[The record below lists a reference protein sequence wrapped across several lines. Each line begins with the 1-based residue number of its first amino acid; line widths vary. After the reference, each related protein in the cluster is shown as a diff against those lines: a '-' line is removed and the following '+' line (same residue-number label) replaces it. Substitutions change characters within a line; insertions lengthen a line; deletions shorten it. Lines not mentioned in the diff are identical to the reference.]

1 MVQRARCV
9 SRSSRMPRAASRCS
23 SNATTGACAWCW
35 PASLSLWA
43 IVKSS
48 STTRAAKPAPARWWA
63 SSAARTGL
71 RVCDSEL
78 LGPLEEIPQP
88 LLRVGIAGAQVHAA
102 IAQVPEHV
110 LDHAAAMLGGQA
122 VERAAE
128 GVREVRLVDHAM
140 LVQRLDDH
148 DVGGGKAD
156 ERLDERRLVH
166 PASRAAS
173 SRGSV
178 RASVASSPPMLTGVA
193 TQSVAPAARHLSRS
207 PIIAFAVT

>member
-110 LDHAAAMLGGQA
+110 FDHAAAMLGGQA

-148 DVGGGKAD
+148 DVRRREAG
-156 ERLDERRLVH
+156 ERLNERGLIHWLSAAAACAR
-166 PASRAAS
+166 ASRAA
-173 SRGSV
+173 R
-178 RASVASSPPMLTGVA
+178 RC
-193 TQSVAPAARHLSRS
+193 
-207 PIIAFAVT
+207 